1 MNVNHIV
8 SLTLALFAA
17 LLVIVAGRSCARS
30 IDEANK
36 ESRAEKRNYHLI
48 TENPYTRGEQ
58 PVMTAAPQE
67 PQQPVETTTERQYET
82 VTNMFGE
89 VIETI
94 PVTSPEEA
102 NIPTTTLSILD
113 EYNQSIGGGLNDA
126 PEYNGEYPTDYI
138 APATNIT
145 IHLG

>member
-1 MNVNHIV
+1 MNVNHMV
-8 SLTLALFAA
+8 SLTLALLAA
-17 LLVIVAGRSCARS
+17 ILVIVAGRSCARS

-36 ESRAEKRNYHLI
+36 ESRAEKKTYHLI
-48 TENPYTRGEQ
+48 TEDPYTKSNQ

-67 PQQPVETTTERQYET
+67 QQPAQTTTERQYET

-89 VIETI
+89 VVETI

-113 EYNQSIGGGLNDA
+113 EYNQSIGGGLNNA
-126 PEYNGEYPTDYI
+126 PDYENGYPTDYI

-145 IHLG
+145 IYLD

>member
-1 MNVNHIV
+1 MNANHVI
-8 SLTLALFAA
+8 SLTLALLAA
-17 LLVIVAGRSCARS
+17 LLVIVAGKSCAKS

-48 TENPYTRGEQ
+48 TENPYTQSNQ
-58 PVMTAAPQE
+58 PVMTAVPQE
-67 PQQPVETTTERQYET
+67 QQPVQTTTERQYET
-82 VTNMFGE
+82 VTNIFGE
-89 VIETI
+89 VVETI

-126 PEYNGEYPTDYI
+126 PDYDGNYPTNYI

-145 IHLG
+145 IYLD